1 MAFSVSCIQC
11 GEPATLPALSM
22 GYASSGDA
30 VDYLWLCSAHRQAA
44 QVSLGRSNSPGRP
57 PLPAGEARI
66 RRYRQMSASM
76 RVRRSSQAPSSS
88 PPRMPASSPPA
99 PSAPGMP
106 AVGPWS

>member
-1 MAFSVSCIQC
+1 
-11 GEPATLPALSM
+11 
-22 GYASSGDA
+22 
-30 VDYLWLCSAHRQAA
+30 
-44 QVSLGRSNSPGRP
+44 
-57 PLPAGEARI
+57 
-66 RRYRQMSASM
+66 MSASM